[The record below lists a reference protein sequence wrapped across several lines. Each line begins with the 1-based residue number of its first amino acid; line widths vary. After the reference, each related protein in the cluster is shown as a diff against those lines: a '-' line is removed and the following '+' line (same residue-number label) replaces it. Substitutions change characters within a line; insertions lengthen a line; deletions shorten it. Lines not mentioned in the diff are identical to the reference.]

1 MRWALLIA
9 MGRLKERMARFMYG
23 RYGMDQ
29 LSRMI
34 NYISFALLILT
45 LLTNSTLIYL
55 LALAG
60 IIYSYYRVFSRNIS
74 RRYSENQ
81 IYLKLKYDV
90 LRRFNNFK
98 LRLKDKKTHRIFKC
112 PSCSQKIRVPR
123 GKGRISIKCPKCRIE
138 FTRKS

>member
-60 IIYSYYRVFSRNIS
+60 IIRAGLVSSVRSAELNLQESPKSDKITLGKAVESSFSSVF
-74 RRYSENQ
+74 
-81 IYLKLKYDV
+81 
-90 LRRFNNFK
+90 F
-98 LRLKDKKTHRIFKC
+98 RIA
-112 PSCSQKIRVPR
+112 V
-123 GKGRISIKCPKCRIE
+123 
-138 FTRKS
+138 